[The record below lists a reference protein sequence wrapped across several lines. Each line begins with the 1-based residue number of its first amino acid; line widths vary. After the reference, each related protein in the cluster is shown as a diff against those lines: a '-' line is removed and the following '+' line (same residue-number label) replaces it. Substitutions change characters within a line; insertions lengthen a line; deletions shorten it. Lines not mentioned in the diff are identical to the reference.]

1 MKKLKLVALSLFSV
15 AFMACE
21 PEENNDDNNNKT
33 NVASH
38 EGSDRDISYANVAFG
53 ANINSVF
60 TLFLDLHD
68 GDQANSWSGGTF
80 MVSFG
85 VNGSDSLVIEP
96 GTYTYNAQGGVNTF
110 SSFQLIVAEG
120 GDTNTFMATA
130 GTLEIE
136 ESAHEGNYKLSFD
149 VDTQHNMHAEH
160 SANLTGNYSGTT
172 QYYSIKGIEN
182 E

>member
-1 MKKLKLVALSLFSV
+1 MKKLKLVALSLFSI

-68 GDQANSWSGGTF
+68 GGQANSWSGGTF

-85 VNGSDSLVIEP
+85 VSCFWDGRN
-96 GTYTYNAQGGVNTF
+96 
-110 SSFQLIVAEG
+110 
-120 GDTNTFMATA
+120 
-130 GTLEIE
+130 
-136 ESAHEGNYKLSFD
+136 
-149 VDTQHNMHAEH
+149 
-160 SANLTGNYSGTT
+160 
-172 QYYSIKGIEN
+172 
-182 E
+182 